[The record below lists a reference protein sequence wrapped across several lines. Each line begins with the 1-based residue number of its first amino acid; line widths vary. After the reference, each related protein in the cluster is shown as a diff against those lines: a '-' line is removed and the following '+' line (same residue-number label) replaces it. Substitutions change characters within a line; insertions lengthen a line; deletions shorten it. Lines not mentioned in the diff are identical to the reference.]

1 MKQVT
6 VKKVTVNVPMLIIK
20 SYLTAKSIYPDVVY
34 VYKGN
39 VIHIIDK
46 DEFVVKRVN
55 QYGFH
60 LINSRKNTR
69 FYVSEKEIGKIFRL
83 KYKTR
88 SICTSAI

>member
-1 MKQVT
+1 MKRSATPV
-6 VKKVTVNVPMLIIK
+6 LIK

-39 VIHIIDK
+39 IIHITDR

-60 LINSRKNTR
+60 LINTKKNIR

-83 KYKTR
+83 RYKTR
-88 SICTSAI
+88 YICMFRI

>member
-1 MKQVT
+1 MKRSAAPV
-6 VKKVTVNVPMLIIK
+6 LIK
-20 SYLTAKSIYPDVVY
+20 AYLTAKSIYPDVVY

-39 VIHIIDK
+39 VVHINNQ

-60 LINSRKNTR
+60 LINTKKNVR

-83 KYKTR
+83 RYKTR
-88 SICTSAI
+88 SICMFRI

>member
-1 MKQVT
+1 MKQIAIT
-6 VKKVTVNVPMLIIK
+6 APTLIIK
-20 SYLTAKSIYPDVVY
+20 SYLTAKAIYPDVVY

-39 VIHIIDK
+39 VVHITDQ

-60 LINSRKNTR
+60 LINSQKNTR

-83 KYKTR
+83 RYKTCPTVCMCR
-88 SICTSAI
+88 I